1 MEENITYFEEEGQV
15 NTAEVLALVKEK
27 AQALG
32 IKKIVLASTRGE
44 TARAAAGI
52 FKESGIKLI
61 VIPWQHGFLTDANP
75 FPGELVKELESMGH
89 LVHFGTMLFH
99 TEKLYGSKTPQ
110 LMANLLR
117 IFGQGTKV
125 CVEITMMAC
134 DGGCIETG
142 EKVIA
147 LAGTGSGADTAMVLT
162 AAPSTK
168 MIQLRVHKIIC
179 KPLLQPKPE
188 SMNA

>member
-1 MEENITYFEEEGQV
+1 MEERITYFEQEGES

-44 TARAAAGI
+44 TARAAAGALDG
-52 FKESGIKLI
+52 SGVQLV
-61 VIPWQHGFLTDANP
+61 VIPWQHGFAAETNP
-75 FPGELVKELESMGH
+75 FSRELVDELASMGH

-99 TEKLYGSKTPQ
+99 TDNLYGNKTPQ

-134 DGGCIETG
+134 DGGCIEAG

-147 LAGTGSGADTAMVLT
+147 IGGTASGADTAMVFT

-168 MIQLRVHKIIC
+168 MTRLKVHEIIC